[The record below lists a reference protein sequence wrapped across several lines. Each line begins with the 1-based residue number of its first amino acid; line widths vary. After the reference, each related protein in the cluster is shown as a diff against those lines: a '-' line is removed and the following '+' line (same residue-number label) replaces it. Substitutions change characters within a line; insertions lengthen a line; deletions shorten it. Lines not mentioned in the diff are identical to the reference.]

1 MEMETK
7 EKIKSL
13 ANSGY
18 GLRAIAEALC
28 LSKDTV
34 KSFCRRQG
42 IKIEMTKGNEKV
54 GSGVFCLNCGKILEQ
69 TKGKRQKLYCSN
81 KCKNE
86 WWNKRHQE
94 IGGKAT
100 YTFVCNGCGK
110 TFKSYGNAKRKYC
123 SHSCYINHRF
133 KEAENGQL

>member
-1 MEMETK
+1 METATK

-13 ANSGY
+13 ATNGY

-42 IKIEMTKGNEKV
+42 IKIGPTKGNEKV
-54 GSGVFCLNCGKILEQ
+54 GNGVFCLNCGKALEQ
-69 TKGKRQKLYCSN
+69 TKGKRRKVYCSE

-86 WWNKRHQE
+86 WWNKRHRE
-94 IGGKAT
+94 LGGKAT
-100 YTFVCNGCGK
+100 YSLVCKGCGK
-110 TFKSYGNAKRKYC
+110 EFKSYGNAKRKYC
-123 SHSCYINHRF
+123 SHGCYIKHRF
-133 KEAENGQL
+133 KEAENE